1 MTGSALTPA
10 QLKLLQKTLPS
21 GSPYG
26 KGKSPFKGT
35 GKGKGLAYN
44 KFSGQPKEINE
55 TNKLV

>member
-10 QLKLLQKTLPS
+10 QLKLIQDKLPKA
-21 GSPYG
+21 SPYN

-35 GKGKGLAYN
+35 GPGKGLAYN

-55 TNKLV
+55 TNKFV

>member
-35 GKGKGLAYN
+35 GKGKGLAN
-44 KFSGQPKEINE
+44 KGHDVDGRDISW
-55 TNKLV
+55 T